1 MICMIVGGFLGVW
14 LGSLVG
20 KYSYSPILSGCIFAI
35 AGAVCDGIL
44 FGAGLTWYL
53 ATPKVEM

>member
-1 MICMIVGGFLGVW
+1 MIVGGFLGVW